1 MFRKMTTP
9 IIIMIRKQ
17 VIYWGIV
24 VKNSG
29 NLNHQQG
36 L

>member
-24 VKNSG
+24 KNSG